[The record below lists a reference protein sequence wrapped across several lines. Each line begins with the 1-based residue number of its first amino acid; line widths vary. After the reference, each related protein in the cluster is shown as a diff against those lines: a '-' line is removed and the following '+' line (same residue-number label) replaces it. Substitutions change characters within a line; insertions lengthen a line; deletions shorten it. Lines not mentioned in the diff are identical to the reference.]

1 MFFILTFIYLIKTL
15 QKYWHSWSAHCYVL
29 VLCLYVKGE
38 KEIIKI
44 LLSNLRSSC
53 FKKWIIKTQGIK
65 GGFVSRAGREVFFK
79 PKNLQQGLAMS
90 LLASVSWSK
99 WTLRCLFSQRTCTV
113 KKKKIKNPRL
123 LLIYLKYGKQ
133 TQHILYLFYTIHVPF
148 SLLQHY

>member
-29 VLCLYVKGE
+29 VLCLYMKGE

-44 LLSNLRSSC
+44 LLSNLQSSC

-65 GGFVSRAGREVFFK
+65 GGFVSRAGKEIFFK

-113 KKKKIKNPRL
+113 KKKKN
-123 LLIYLKYGKQ
+123 LKSMTAFNLPEIWETDTAYFVLV
-133 TQHILYLFYTIHVPF
+133 LYYPCSF
-148 SLLQHY
+148 